1 MAWKNYKPPSGIPA
15 GGVGKGPARGLRAPI
30 TSETTGIGVKLGAD
44 NQPPAIHK
52 SIGRMEAKEYR
63 ELLRAKLARAAAAY
77 DRALDGDN
85 TQLAV
90 VAAKQ
95 IEDRVFGQAKQTI
108 ETQEDTRTDDEIR
121 AEIEKRRRELG
132 V

>member
-1 MAWKNYKPPSGIPA
+1 MAWKNHKPPSGIPA
-15 GGVGKGPARGLRAPI
+15 KGAGVGDARAFTG
-30 TSETTGIGVKLGAD
+30 SEGIKIGAD
-44 NQPPAIHK
+44 RQPPGIHK

-85 TQLAV
+85 PQLAV

-95 IEDRVFGQAKQTI
+95 IEDRVFGQAKQVV
-108 ETQEDTRTDDEIR
+108 ETQETTPTRDELL
-121 AEIEKRRRELG
+121 AEIEAAKKAAG
-132 V
+132 ID